1 MVLSTQYMMLNIDRI
16 LLSVYLLSY
25 DEKLI
30 QDVNSDV
37 IVYCERLRES
47 WDRPALACGYIVRI
61 PLHANPYNWN
71 GSVGV
76 FHSSM

>member
-37 IVYCERLRES
+37 IVYCERLRE
-47 WDRPALACGYIVRI
+47 
-61 PLHANPYNWN
+61 
-71 GSVGV
+71 
-76 FHSSM
+76 

>member
-25 DEKLI
+25 DEQLI

-37 IVYCERLRES
+37 IVYCERLRE
-47 WDRPALACGYIVRI
+47 
-61 PLHANPYNWN
+61 
-71 GSVGV
+71 
-76 FHSSM
+76 